1 MPAGD
6 IASGAA
12 TFRVHSADNKADGEP
27 VMLGDTIQLENLYAD
42 AGATSRW
49 LEIYGGSIQAGG
61 LSASSS
67 LPCAIELPAPL
78 FGA

>member
-6 IASGAA
+6 IGTGAA